1 MKKLFPIL
9 LLSGLILS
17 VRCTRVK
24 ESTWKIAENPI
35 VTEWAAKVD
44 PVKPWPEYP
53 RPDMVRKKW
62 TNLNGLWDYAVT
74 AKDVK
79 PEKWDGQILVPFPVE
94 SALSSVKRKVSDTE
108 SIWYK
113 TTFTIPNSWKKEKLL
128 LNFEASDWETKIWVD
143 GKVAGTHK
151 GGYDPFSFEIS
162 GFLSQRSVHEIL
174 ACVWDPTDKGPQP
187 RGKQVSSPGGI
198 WYTPTSGI
206 WQTVWLEPVNKSHIS
221 SFRLV
226 PDIDASTMSVNVNAA
241 EATNSD
247 VNITISDKG
256 KTVAS
261 GSGKPGSDIKIKIE
275 NPVLWSL
282 DNPFLYDVLIT
293 LKEGS
298 SITDEI
304 SSVAGMRKISIGK
317 TPDGFTRMLLNN
329 KFVFE
334 KGTLD
339 QGFWPDGLYT
349 PPTDEAMVYDIKMT
363 MAMGFNML
371 RKHVKVEN
379 RRFYNWCDKL
389 GILVWQD
396 MPSGD
401 ASIRGDMPDIVKD
414 PVAVT
419 QYETE
424 LKNLIDTKF
433 NHPSIIMWIP
443 FNEGWGQFQT
453 ERITALI
460 KDYDPSR
467 LVNNASGWTDRG
479 KGDIKDVHHYPNPDC
494 PPAEENRAV
503 VNGEFGGLGF
513 PVQGHTWEQQNWGY
527 RTFTDTVQLLATYET
542 FSDQLFRFDKE
553 NGLSATIYTQTTD
566 CETET
571 NGLMTYDRK
580 INKMGLK
587 NVARANEG
595 ITPPVLNSTILVFT
609 GEFPAAL
616 SSYDAAAKIHYTL
629 DGSEPGENS
638 QFYSAPFTIKETC
651 VIKAYAQHEKGK
663 SRTISFNL
671 VRKNISPAIATG
683 KFKPGLNAGIFEGQF
698 TQLPDFSKLTALKL
712 TKSPTVSAGITD
724 LTKNYGLTFDGY
736 VLIPQ
741 DGVYGLFLNSDDG
754 SKLTLDGKDVILN
767 DGVRARPVEK
777 GDYFALGKGYHK
789 IHVEYFL
796 ETSRRPSLR
805 FTFEVPG
812 KPRTE
817 VPAEW
822 LFN

>member
-1 MKKLFPIL
+1 MKKLLTIV
-9 LLSGLILS
+9 LLSCLILS
-17 VRCTRVK
+17 VCCTRVK
-24 ESTWKIAENPI
+24 KSTWKIAENPI

-53 RPDMVRKKW
+53 RPDIIRKNW
-62 TNLNGLWDYAVT
+62 INLNGMWDYAVT
-74 AKDVK
+74 ARDVK
-79 PEKWDGQILVPFPVE
+79 PEKWDGQILVPFPIE
-94 SALSSVKRKVSDTE
+94 SALSGVKRKVSDTE

-113 TTFTIPNSWKKEKLL
+113 TTFTVPNSWKKEQLL

-143 GKVAGTHK
+143 GKDAGTHK

-162 GFLSQRSVHEIL
+162 GLLSQGRVHEIL

-187 RGKQVSSPGGI
+187 RGKQVSNPGGI

-206 WQTVWLEPVNKSHIS
+206 WQTVWLEPVNKAHIS

-226 PDIDASTMSVNVNAA
+226 PDIDGSIMSVTVNATDA
-241 EATNSD
+241 SKSE

-261 GSGKPGSDIKIKIE
+261 ASGKPGSDIKLKIE

-282 DNPFLYDVLIT
+282 DNPYLYDVLIT
-293 LKEGS
+293 LKEGTS
-298 SITDEI
+298 TTDEI
-304 SSVAGMRKISIGK
+304 SSVAGMRKISLGK
-317 TPDGFTRMLLNN
+317 TPDGFTRILLNN

-339 QGFWPDGLYT
+339 QGFWPDGIYT

-401 ASIRGDMPDIVKD
+401 ASIRGTMPDIEKD

-479 KGDIKDVHHYPNPDC
+479 KGDIKDVHHYPNPEC

-553 NGLSATIYTQTTD
+553 SGLSATIYTQTTD

-587 NVARANEG
+587 NVALANEG

-629 DGSEPGENS
+629 DGSEPGESS
-638 QFYSAPFTIKETC
+638 QVYSAPFSVRESC
-651 VIKAYAQHEKGK
+651 VLKAYAQHEKGK

-671 VRKNISPAIATG
+671 VKKDISAATATG
-683 KFKPGLNAGIFEGQF
+683 KFKPGLNAGIFDGQF
-698 TQLPDFSKLTALKL
+698 TQLPDFSKLTAVKL

-736 VLIPQ
+736 ILIPQ

-767 DGVRARPVEK
+767 DGVRARAVEK

-789 IHVEYFL
+789 MHIEYFL

-805 FTFEVPG
+805 FTYEVPG
-812 KPRTE
+812 KPSAE